1 MHKEYEINLE
11 ISLKIY
17 VTHSSYLNYAVHFK
31 SFATSRIW
39 FPFIIVRKLRRMY
52 VYWMRTKWTKCTK
65 SLKTSSEMITGGRE
79 LANTR
84 ATISVAQFLPFFTL
98 IWFCR
103 WFVFCWYEFWIAMN
117 VSCSLFFTNTFRY
130 GILKRIKSIKI
141 SLFANWKAPS
151 VELKVSLKWHHFLHG
166 KCFYNEN

>member
-1 MHKEYEINLE
+1 MWRILPIWITLFILKALPLHAYDFLSLLFANCAVCMYMH
-11 ISLKIY
+11 
-17 VTHSSYLNYAVHFK
+17 A
-31 SFATSRIW
+31 
-39 FPFIIVRKLRRMY
+39 
-52 VYWMRTKWTKCTK
+52 YWMRTKWTKCTK